1 MEIFLQLF
9 HFHLYFRPRR
19 SRGTLLQ
26 LIHLPVSIFY
36 TRCNN
41 GILLCYGSKHDV
53 AKSKYFIWK
62 ATFYSVYFFKKKR
75 SNKKPTKFIQY
86 PRFRKKTVNDQRR
99 TKGLFFSKWYNDH
112 QILLIVIKK
121 ILFIEWYN
129 LSSIVK
135 DDQDVDS
142 CSGMFFHLL
151 VSSWSLL
158 GFEISVSPTLY
169 LPSRSIHIH
178 SVSHVGIVACLLQPN
193 HLLLDE
199 LKCQTWVH
207 VHVR

>member
-1 MEIFLQLF
+1 MFPMEIFLQLF

-112 QILLIVIKK
+112 QIL
-121 ILFIEWYN
+121 FEYN
-129 LSSIVK
+129 CYQRNFV
-135 DDQDVDS
+135 
-142 CSGMFFHLL
+142 
-151 VSSWSLL
+151 
-158 GFEISVSPTLY
+158 Y
-169 LPSRSIHIH
+169 
-178 SVSHVGIVACLLQPN
+178 
-193 HLLLDE
+193 
-199 LKCQTWVH
+199 
-207 VHVR
+207 

>member
-1 MEIFLQLF
+1 MG
-9 HFHLYFRPRR
+9 YCYAMVANTMWR
-19 SRGTLLQ
+19 SRNTLSGRQHSTRFTSSRKNDQTKNQQNSFSIQDSARKQSMTKGGQKVCFSVNGTM
-26 LIHLPVSIFY
+26 
-36 TRCNN
+36 T
-41 GILLCYGSKHDV
+41 
-53 AKSKYFIWK
+53 
-62 ATFYSVYFFKKKR
+62 
-75 SNKKPTKFIQY
+75 TKFYLNI
-86 PRFRKKTVNDQRR
+86 
-99 TKGLFFSKWYNDH
+99 
-112 QILLIVIKK
+112 IVIKE

-129 LSSIVK
+129 LSSIVI

-178 SVSHVGIVACLLQPN
+178 SVSHVGIVACMLQPN

-207 VHVR
+207 VHVW